1 MGSCLCK
8 DGINTRPD
16 AEFTNLESRQ
26 SRRSRMV
33 CENPDRLEIM
43 LTEELA
49 ILDQPIIDALVLE
62 TLRVI
67 R

>member
-1 MGSCLCK
+1 
-8 DGINTRPD
+8 
-16 AEFTNLESRQ
+16 
-26 SRRSRMV
+26 MV